1 MADEVTREMTVPA
14 PPERVWRSMTEP
26 ERLAEWL
33 GDPLELELEPGGEL
47 RIRTPANEER
57 VGWIEDV
64 AEPRRLSFWW
74 AADGE
79 EATRVELELEEV
91 AGGTRVR
98 VTESRPLAALE
109 VRAAEMLEDGGRPGG
124 PLALARF

>member
-1 MADEVTREMTVPA
+1 MADDVTRESTLPVSPA
-14 PPERVWRSMTEP
+14 EAWRALTEP

-33 GDPLELELEPGGEL
+33 GDPLELELEPGGGL
-47 RIRTPANEER
+47 RIRTLADEER
-57 VGWIEDV
+57 AGWVEDV

-91 AGGTRVR
+91 AEGTRIR
-98 VTESRPLAALE
+98 VTESRPLAMLE
-109 VRAAEMLEDGGRPGG
+109 VRAAELLEGGGQPGG
-124 PLALARF
+124 PLALARA